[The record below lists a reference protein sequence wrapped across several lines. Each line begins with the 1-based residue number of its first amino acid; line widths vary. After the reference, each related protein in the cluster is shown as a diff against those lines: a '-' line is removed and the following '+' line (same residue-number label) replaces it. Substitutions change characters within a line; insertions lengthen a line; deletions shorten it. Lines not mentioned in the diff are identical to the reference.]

1 MNQDPIE
8 VLLVIPVIVLLVLFI
23 DYLKNNCPK
32 CRAWHPFRFGLII
45 LDKPCEKRG
54 REWVKCKKCCNEW
67 EKLVTGDHYGAGG
80 GE

>member
-8 VLLVIPVIVLLVLFI
+8 VLLVAPVIVLLVLFI
-23 DYLKNNCPK
+23 DYLKNHCPK

-45 LDKPCEKRG
+45 LDKPCEKHG
-54 REWVKCKKCCNEW
+54 REWVKCKKCGNEW
-67 EKLVTGDHYGAGG
+67 EKLVTGDHFGGGG

>member
-8 VLLVIPVIVLLVLFI
+8 VLLVIPVIVLLVRFI

>member
-1 MNQDPIE
+1 MNQGPIE

-67 EKLVTGDHYGAGG
+67 EKLVTGDHYGGGG

>member
-23 DYLKNNCPK
+23 DYLKNICPK

-67 EKLVTGDHYGAGG
+67 EKLVTGDHYGGGG

>member
-8 VLLVIPVIVLLVLFI
+8 VLLVIPVIVLLVVFI
-23 DYLKNNCPK
+23 DYLKNHCPK
-32 CRAWHPFRFGLII
+32 CRAWHFFRFGLII

-54 REWVKCKKCCNEW
+54 REWVKCKKCGHEW
-67 EKLVTGDHYGAGG
+67 EKLVKGDDVGMGG

>member
-8 VLLVIPVIVLLVLFI
+8 VLLVIPIIVLVVLFFN
-23 DYLKNNCPK
+23 YLMNHCPK

-54 REWVKCKKCCNEW
+54 REWVKCKKCGHEW
-67 EKLVTGDHYGAGG
+67 EKLVPNDGADGG
-80 GE
+80 F

>member
-67 EKLVTGDHYGAGG
+67 EKLVTGDHYGGGG